1 MTHIASVSVPSNIAF
16 VKYWG
21 AADLDAVVP
30 ANASVSMT
38 LSVCRTH
45 TTAEHGIDHAE
56 DEIFVIAPGGQLDPA
71 TTGFRAGAVRH
82 LDRIRERTGIDGRFR
97 IATFNTFPS
106 DAGLASSASGFAA
119 LAFAATQAA
128 GVEESPRELSRLAR
142 LSGSGSATRSLW
154 GGYVEWPG
162 AKSATGDA
170 AQIAGPDHWVLC
182 DVIAIVEEG
191 PKPASSRDGHRRA
204 PTSPHFVTRQT
215 LLPERLRVVRR
226 AIDDRSL
233 ERLGPVLEEEA
244 IELHMIAMTSE
255 SPIFYWKPAT
265 LAILA
270 AVRML
275 RAVGV
280 SAWTTMDAGAN
291 VHVICEPEHEEAVAS
306 ALAAVPGVHRV
317 IRDRVGAGPTL
328 ETEHLL

>member
-1 MTHIASVSVPSNIAF
+1 VPSNIAF

-21 AADLDAVVP
+21 ATDLDAVVP
-30 ANASVSMT
+30 ANSSVSMT

-45 TTAEHGIDHAE
+45 TTAEHGIDRAE
-56 DEIFVIAPGGQLDPA
+56 DEVFVVAPGGHLEPA
-71 TTGFRAGAVRH
+71 AESFRAGATRH
-82 LDRIRERTGIDGRFR
+82 LDRIREHTGIDGRFR
-97 IATFNTFPS
+97 VATLNTFPS

-128 GVEESPRELSRLAR
+128 GVEETPLELSRLAR

-154 GGYVEWPG
+154 GGYVEWPY
-162 AKSATGDA
+162 AESATGDA
-170 AQIAGPDHWVLC
+170 AQIAEPDHWALC

-204 PTSPHFVTRQT
+204 PTSPHFATRQA
-215 LLPERLRVVRR
+215 LLPRRLREVHR

-244 IELHMIAMTSE
+244 IELHMIAMTSQV
-255 SPIFYWKPAT
+255 PIFYWKPAT
-265 LAILA
+265 LDILA
-270 AVRML
+270 AVRAL
-275 RAVGV
+275 RSGGV
-280 SAWTTMDAGAN
+280 AAWITMDAGAN
-291 VHVICEPEHEEAVAS
+291 VHVICEPEHEEAVAG
-306 ALAAVPGVHRV
+306 ALAAESGVHRV